1 MLLRIR
7 SSKGGCVGLH
17 CKTLKKI
24 NKDLRHSLDTFRN
37 ILHKNTVGTTRSL
50 FYLFFFS
57 CSVQKDAMKFHI
69 NPNNQKKREKER
81 ERSWNIG
88 IRHSECVCLCK
99 GLIFLENVDILHDN
113 ILMKLQSKWLLQQKE
128 NPENH
133 NKQKKRLPA
142 GSCGR

>member
-50 FYLFFFS
+50 FYLFFIS

-69 NPNNQKKREKER
+69 NPNNQKKRER

>member
-50 FYLFFFS
+50 FYLFFIL